1 VFEETA
7 LGYVTSAT
15 THNSVRKGAFDPKL
29 QGTCG
34 ISEEPPFE
42 NSKPDSAGNRASLVM
57 E

>member
-1 VFEETA
+1 MFEETA